1 MCSLLYLISLEKAVS
16 GFYGLVNIDF
26 LSALSQLV
34 ILTSS
39 LLFVFLSISKNKFSE
54 FECSEFYILFLFMI
68 ASYQFMVSSSNL
80 IVIFLGLESSS
91 LALYA
96 LIALA
101 KRQKSIEAGIKYFT
115 LGAFSS
121 GIFSFGLL
129 FVYAGSG
136 SIDISDL
143 FKSAIFMQFYNDS
156 VRYFILLGFVFLLV
170 SIGFKLSF
178 VPLHTWV
185 PDVYEGSSPPLVF
198 YMSIVTKIAAFIV
211 HFRIVYQF
219 MNIDSLF
226 VQIVLFIIIVSS
238 VTIPNIIAL
247 LQDDVQR
254 MLAYSSISQARFI
267 LSCLFINTTQSLV
280 SLFLYWVLF
289 LFANLGA
296 FGMLWLSYSNNK
308 QWYNRYES
316 PFEKFVGLVGLSPF
330 LAISFAIFML
340 SLSGIPPFGMFW
352 GKMYLISSVINAGY
366 NVLALILLLNS
377 AIAVYYYMKLIV
389 YMFLKD

>member
-1 MCSLLYLISLEKAVS
+1 M
-16 GFYGLVNIDF
+16 
-26 LSALSQLV
+26 
-34 ILTSS
+34 
-39 LLFVFLSISKNKFSE
+39 
-54 FECSEFYILFLFMI
+54 
-68 ASYQFMVSSSNL
+68 
-80 IVIFLGLESSS
+80 ESSS

-156 VRYFILLGFVFLLV
+156 GRYFILLGFVFLLV

-198 YMSIVTKIAAFIV
+198 YMSIVTKIAAFILL
-211 HFRIVYQF
+211 FRIVYQF

-254 MLAYSSISQARFI
+254 MLAYSSISQAGFI

-340 SLSGIPPFGMFW
+340 SLSGISPFGMFW
-352 GKMYLISSVINAGY
+352 GKMYLISSAINAGY

-389 YMFLKD
+389 YMFLKDSCK

>member
-1 MCSLLYLISLEKAVS
+1 MCFILCGGILILIIDIVLNKFSKTLCIGISSISIMCSLLYLISLEKAVS

-156 VRYFILLGFVFLLV
+156 GRYFILLGFVFLLV

-211 HFRIVYQF
+211 LFRIVYQF

-254 MLAYSSISQARFI
+254 MLAYSSISQAGFI

-296 FGMLWLSYSNNK
+296 FGMLWLSYSDNK

-340 SLSGIPPFGMFW
+340 SLSGIPPFGMF
-352 GKMYLISSVINAGY
+352 GVKCI
-366 NVLALILLLNS
+366 
-377 AIAVYYYMKLIV
+377 
-389 YMFLKD
+389 

>member
-1 MCSLLYLISLEKAVS
+1 M
-16 GFYGLVNIDF
+16 
-26 LSALSQLV
+26 
-34 ILTSS
+34 
-39 LLFVFLSISKNKFSE
+39 
-54 FECSEFYILFLFMI
+54 
-68 ASYQFMVSSSNL
+68 
-80 IVIFLGLESSS
+80 ESSS

-115 LGAFSS
+115 PGAFSS

-156 VRYFILLGFVFLLV
+156 GRYFILLGFVFLLV

-211 HFRIVYQF
+211 LFRIVYQF

-226 VQIVLFIIIVSS
+226 VQIVLFVIIVSS

-254 MLAYSSISQARFI
+254 MLAYSSISQAGFI

-316 PFEKFVGLVGLSPF
+316 PFEKFVGCDF
-330 LAISFAIFML
+330 
-340 SLSGIPPFGMFW
+340 
-352 GKMYLISSVINAGY
+352 YCVICIY
-366 NVLALILLLNS
+366 IW
-377 AIAVYYYMKLIV
+377 IV
-389 YMFLKD
+389 FCVRFY